1 MSSQLNTFTKPALL
15 LGLCLAVGLVGAA
28 WLFGQQLLAVKALDR
43 VVQVKG
49 LSERDVNADMVIWPI
64 KFTEV
69 GDDLAQLMAGIE
81 RKNEQVR
88 AFLLLHGFEAPEIS
102 VAVPQIQDRQA
113 GYQDGN
119 SRQARYTVTSTLSV
133 YSNKV
138 DQALLAMPKLIELSK
153 NGIAIAGQDYDA
165 KPEFLYS
172 ELNQL
177 KPQMIEEATK
187 NGRAV
192 AEKFAADAGSQV
204 GKIRSANQGQF
215 SIADRDTSTPH
226 IKKVRVVSTLEFYL
240 TD

>member
-1 MSSQLNTFTKPALL
+1 MMQSFNQSAWI
-15 LGLCLAVGLVGAA
+15 LGLSLFAGLTVGGWVL
-28 WLFGQQLLAVKALDR
+28 GQQLLAIKALDR

-49 LSERDVNADMVIWPI
+49 LAERDVNADTVIWPI

-69 GDDLAQLMAGIE
+69 GNTLSELMPRIE
-81 RKNEQVR
+81 QKNEQVR
-88 AFLLLHGFEAPEIS
+88 AFLLLHGFENHEITL
-102 VAVPQIQDRQA
+102 AVPQIQDRHA
-113 GYQDGN
+113 GYSEGN
-119 SRQARYTVTSTLSV
+119 ANQARYTVTSLVSV
-133 YSNKV
+133 YSTKV

-165 KPEFLYS
+165 KPEFIYS
-172 ELNQL
+172 QLNQL

-192 AEKFAADAGSQV
+192 AEKFAADAGSSV

-215 SIADRDTSTPH
+215 SISDRDNSTPH
-226 IKKVRVVSTLEFYL
+226 IKKVRVVSTLDFYL

>member
-1 MSSQLNTFTKPALL
+1 MTSFNKAAWI
-15 LGLCLAVGLVGAA
+15 LGLCLAGGLTGAG

-49 LSERDVNADMVIWPI
+49 LAERDVNADTVIWPI

-69 GDDLAQLMAGIE
+69 GDNLAELMAGIE

-88 AFLLLHGFEAPEIS
+88 AFLLLHGFSETEIS

-119 SRQARYTVTSTLSV
+119 SRQARYTVTSTVSV
-133 YSNKV
+133 YSQQV
-138 DQALLAMPKLIELSK
+138 DQALQAMPKLIELSK
-153 NGIAIAGQDYDA
+153 NGIAIVGQDYDA
-165 KPEFLYS
+165 RPEFLYS
-172 ELNQL
+172 ELNRL

-226 IKKVRVVSTLEFYL
+226 IKKIRVVSTLEFYL

>member
-15 LGLCLAVGLVGAA
+15 LGLCLVVGLTGAA

-49 LSERDVNADMVIWPI
+49 LSERDVNADTVIWPI

-88 AFLLLHGFEAPEIS
+88 AFLLLHGFAEPEIS

-119 SRQARYTVTSTLSV
+119 SRQARYTVTSTVSV

-138 DQALLAMPKLIELSK
+138 DQALQAMPKLIELSK

-165 KPEFLYS
+165 KPEFIYS
-172 ELNQL
+172 ELNRL
-177 KPQMIEEATK
+177 KPKMIEEATK

-226 IKKVRVVSTLEFYL
+226 MKKVRVVSTLEFYL